1 MAIRA
6 NGLILVDVLL
16 ILWLVFVGLFGATTE
31 LGVEDTVPFGLVAG
45 NNGDAIAPSDPGLVG
60 SEATPLQA
68 CNGGPQRPAGRF

>member
-31 LGVEDTVPFGLVAG
+31 LGVEETMLVGLVPG

-60 SEATPLQA
+60 SEAKLLQA
-68 CNGGPQRPAGRF
+68 CNGDPQRPEGRF